1 LLGYIAAI
9 GAAAAW
15 AFGSILFKKIG
26 DQVDAIGL
34 NLAKCIIGLVYLGA
48 ILLFVGTKP
57 IEGRDFLLLGISGL
71 LGIALGDTFFF
82 KALVLLGPR
91 LTLLLSALGPVATV
105 ILAIVFLNERP
116 SLVALAG
123 MITTFTGIFIVTWGE
138 APVTQEAKA
147 IKASGI
153 FYSILSI
160 LVISGS
166 IIFAKIAI
174 VSVPVLPAPFKDF
187 SLLRLIFL
195 SVFVVV
201 FGGFVLFLAA
211 LKYIDASIAT
221 VLESTTPLWILP
233 MSAFFLKEKIR
244 PIEIF
249 GAILAVFG
257 IALIFLS

>member
-1 LLGYIAAI
+1 M
-9 GAAAAW
+9 
-15 AFGSILFKKIG
+15 F
-26 DQVDAIGL
+26 
-34 NLAKCIIGLVYLGA
+34 
-48 ILLFVGTKP
+48 
-57 IEGRDFLLLGISGL
+57 FL
-71 LGIALGDTFFF
+71 
-82 KALVLLGPR
+82 R
-91 LTLLLSALGPVATV
+91 
-105 ILAIVFLNERP
+105 ERP
-116 SLVALAG
+116 SLIALAG
-123 MITTFTGIFIVTWGE
+123 MITTFIGIFIVTWGE
-138 APVTQEAKA
+138 APATKEAKA

-174 VSVPVLPAPFKDF
+174 TSVPVLQGTFIRMIWAAAGLFVWGIATGRIGAWAIPFKDL

-233 MSAFFLKEKIR
+233 IAAFFLKEKIR
-244 PIEIF
+244 PVEIF
-249 GAILAVFG
+249 GAILAVLG
-257 IALIFLS
+257 ISLIFLS